1 LEARNIPAQAPEEA
15 MSPVSAESP
24 RGSAD
29 LAPSSTGTK
38 PAAEDSPAITRAP
51 ANGGA
56 RADFGPNQ
64 WLVDEMYQRYLAD
77 PGSVDRAWW
86 SFFADYQPAPDVG
99 QPGRVNGPANPTAPA
114 AVARPAA
121 ASAGLARPAAAPP
134 EIGRPATG
142 PDGAGA
148 QQAAAPSAPATA
160 PAKPA
165 SAAPSAPP
173 TPPASPEAPPADAAE
188 HVVRLRGAAA
198 RTAANMEASLT
209 VPTATSVRAVPAKL
223 LIDNRIVIN
232 NHLARGRGGKISFTH
247 LIGYAVVRALATV
260 PEMNFSFA
268 EVDGKPTLVQPD
280 HVNLG
285 LAIDMRKDDG
295 TRQLL
300 VPSIK
305 NAETLD
311 FGQFWMA
318 YEDLIRKAR
327 SWKLAVDDFA
337 GTTISLT
344 NPGTIGTEHS
354 VPRLMAG
361 QGCIVGVGAME
372 YPAAFQGASDETMAR
387 MAISKTVTLTS
398 TYDHRIIQ
406 GAQSGEFL
414 RVVNELLLGEHGF
427 YDDVFKSLRIPY
439 EPVRWVHDIPA
450 GHEDDLSKAARV
462 YELIHAYRVRGHLMA
477 DTDPLEY
484 KQRKHPDLDIN
495 QHGLTLWDLERE
507 FATGGFG
514 GKPRMHLREILGV
527 LRDSYCRTVGI
538 EYMHIQNPEER
549 AWIQARVERPHGRA
563 DHAEQLRILSRLNV
577 AEAFEMFLQTKFV
590 GQRRF
595 SLEGAESLIPLLDAV
610 LSEAAANNLHE
621 AVVGMAHRGRLNVLA
636 NIVGKSY
643 AQIFQEFEGNLD
655 PATTHGSGDVKY
667 HLGAVGTYHGAGGVQ
682 IPTSL
687 VANPSHLEAVD
698 PVLEG
703 VVRAKQDV
711 IDMGEPGFTVLPVL
725 IHGDAAFAGQ
735 GVVAETLELSQLR
748 GYRTGGT
755 VHIVVNNQVGFTT
768 APESSRSSVYST
780 DVARMIQAPIFHV
793 NGDDPEAVVRV
804 GRLSFAYRETFHK
817 DVVIDLICYRRR
829 GHNEADNPSFTQPL
843 MYDLIDAKRSTRKLY
858 TESLIGRG
866 DITMEEAEEAL
877 RNYQQELERA
887 FTETKDAISR
897 PAEPGALARP
907 RPGAEVPPDYANVPT
922 AIAPE
927 AIKRIIDTQ
936 VSLPDGF
943 TVHPRLLPQLQRRAA
958 MVEQDEIDWATGELL
973 AFGSVLID
981 GHAVR
986 LIGQDSRRGTF
997 GQRHAVL
1004 VDRHT
1009 GAEYVPLRSFN
1020 TQSARFHA
1028 YDSLL
1033 SEYAAVGFE
1042 YGYSVAC
1049 AATLA
1054 FWGAQLGDFVNGAQT
1069 VVDEFISSGEQKWGQ
1084 QSGVVLLLPHGYEG
1098 QGPDHSSARVERFLS
1113 LCAQDNMT
1121 VALPS
1126 TPASYFHLLRWQALS
1141 GRIKPLIVFTPK
1153 SMLRLKAATS
1163 AMADFSSGSFRPVL
1177 PDTHVADPA
1186 AIRRVLV
1193 CSGKIYYD
1201 LADRRQARGRS
1212 DVALIRLETLYPL
1225 PAAEIAAELAKYPAD
1240 AEVTWVQ
1247 EEPANMGGW
1256 PYMALHLPAVVNR
1269 RVTVVSRPA
1278 SSAPASGSAKAHAAE
1293 QAAILD
1299 AAIPQPG

>member
-1 LEARNIPAQAPEEA
+1 
-15 MSPVSAESP
+15 
-24 RGSAD
+24 
-29 LAPSSTGTK
+29 
-38 PAAEDSPAITRAP
+38 
-51 ANGGA
+51 
-56 RADFGPNQ
+56 
-64 WLVDEMYQRYLAD
+64 VDQ
-77 PGSVDRAWW
+77 AWW
-86 SFFADYQPAPDVG
+86 SFFADYHPLPDS
-99 QPGRVNGPANPTAPA
+99 ASTPTAD
-114 AVARPAA
+114 RT
-121 ASAGLARPAAAPP
+121 SPAAAPP
-134 EIGRPATG
+134 AAPTAPPPARPADGQSAAAATG
-142 PDGAGA
+142 TTTGADGQRGPAA
-148 QQAAAPSAPATA
+148 SPQPQAPRSAAAAPGSGLAAAGTV
-160 PAKPA
+160 
-165 SAAPSAPP
+165 APSAAQT
-173 TPPASPEAPPADAAE
+173 TPVADAAE

-198 RTAANMEASLT
+198 RTAANMTASLT
-209 VPTATSVRAVPAKL
+209 VPTATSVRPVPAKL

-247 LIGYAVVRALATV
+247 LIGYALVRALATV
-260 PEMNFSFA
+260 PEMNFFYA
-268 EVDGKPTLVQPD
+268 EVDGKPVLVEPE

-285 LAIDMRKDDG
+285 LAIDVRKDDG

-311 FGQFWMA
+311 FRQFWLA
-318 YEDLIRKAR
+318 YEDIIRKAR
-327 SWKLAVDDFA
+327 TGKLAVDDFA
-337 GTTISLT
+337 GTTVSLT

-354 VPRLMAG
+354 VPRLLPG

-372 YPAAFQGASDETMAR
+372 YPAAYRGASAETIAR
-387 MAISKTVTLTS
+387 QAISKTVTLTS

-414 RVVNELLLGEHGF
+414 RVIDNLLLGGQGF

-439 EPVRWVHDIPA
+439 EPVRWVQDIPA
-450 GHEDDLSKAARV
+450 GHEDDISKAARV
-462 YELIHAYRVRGHLMA
+462 HELIHAYRVRGHLMA

-484 KQRKHPDLDIN
+484 RQRKHPDLDIN
-495 QHGLTLWDLERE
+495 QHGLTLWDLERD

-514 GKPRMHLREILGV
+514 GKPRMQLREILGV
-527 LRDSYCRTVGI
+527 LRDSYCRTVGV

-563 DHAEQLRILSRLNV
+563 DHEEQLRILSRLNV

-610 LSEAAANNLHE
+610 LTAAASEHLHE
-621 AVVGMAHRGRLNVLA
+621 AVIGMAHRGRLNVLA

-667 HLGAVGTYHGAGGVQ
+667 HLGAEGKYQGADGSA
-682 IPTSL
+682 IATSL

-698 PVLEG
+698 PVMEG
-703 VVRAKQDV
+703 VVRAKQD
-711 IDMGEPGFTVLPVL
+711 ILDMGEPGFTVLPVL

-768 APESSRSSVYST
+768 SPESSRSSVYST

-804 GRLSFAYRETFHK
+804 GRLAFEYRQAFAK
-817 DVVIDLICYRRR
+817 DVVIDMVCYRRR

-866 DITMEEAEEAL
+866 DITMEEAEQAL
-877 RNYQQELERA
+877 RDYQQELERA
-887 FTETKDAISR
+887 FTETKDAIGR
-897 PAEPGALARP
+897 PADISALRPEPRGAGSA
-907 RPGAEVPPDYANVPT
+907 ADVTVAT
-922 AIAPE
+922 AVSVE
-927 AIKRIIDTQ
+927 TLKRIIDTQ
-936 VSLPDGF
+936 LDLPAGF
-943 TVHPRLLPQLQRRAA
+943 TVHPRLLPQLQRRASF
-958 MVEQDEIDWATGELL
+958 VEQDEIDWATGELL
-973 AFGSVLID
+973 AFGATLLD

-1009 GAEYVPLRSFN
+1009 GSEFVPLRAFN
-1020 TQSARFHA
+1020 TQTARFHA

-1042 YGYSVAC
+1042 YGYSVARPDALVC
-1049 AATLA
+1049 
-1054 FWGAQLGDFVNGAQT
+1054 WEAQFGDFVNGAQT
-1069 VVDEFISSGEQKWGQ
+1069 IVDEFISSGEQKWGQ
-1084 QSGVVLLLPHGYEG
+1084 RSGVVLLLPHGYEG

-1121 VALPS
+1121 VAMPS

-1141 GRIKPLIVFTPK
+1141 SRVKPLIVFTPK
-1153 SMLRLKAATS
+1153 SMLRLKAASS
-1163 AMADFSSGSFRPVL
+1163 AMSDFTTGSFKPVL
-1177 PDTHVADPA
+1177 PDAAVASGGLDPA
-1186 AIRRVLV
+1186 GVRRVVL

-1201 LADRRQARGRS
+1201 LAERRRS
-1212 DVALIRLETLYPL
+1212 SGATDVALVRVERLYPR
-1225 PAAEIAAELAKYPAD
+1225 PTEAIAAELAKYPAS
-1240 AEVTWVQ
+1240 AEVIWVQ
-1247 EEPANMGGW
+1247 EEPANMGSW
-1256 PYMALHLPAVVNR
+1256 PYLALHLPSDLNR
-1269 RVTVVSRPA
+1269 RIAAISRPA
-1278 SSAPASGSAKAHAAE
+1278 SSAPASGKSKAHAAE
-1293 QAAILD
+1293 QAAIVD
-1299 AAIPQPG
+1299 AVFASNG